1 MLKYEFTCFF
11 FSPSLRFQRG
21 QPIFFFFAI
30 SFPSLPMQ
38 AADPN
43 PNKDL
48 LLAQPTD
55 TVSALAWN
63 PAPQAAAGAPVINQ
77 LAASTWDGNL
87 LFYQVSPDGQFQAAQ
102 TAAHKAPVLD
112 VAWALVCDF
121 LDDPLF
127 SPLLRF

>member
-1 MLKYEFTCFF
+1 
-11 FSPSLRFQRG
+11 
-21 QPIFFFFAI
+21 
-30 SFPSLPMQ
+30 MQ

-55 TVSALAWN
+55 TVSGLAWN
-63 PAPQAAAGAPVINQ
+63 PAPQAAAGAPVVNQ

-87 LFYQVSPDGQFQAAQ
+87 LFYQVSHDGQFQAAQ

-112 VAWALVCDF
+112 VAWALVCYI
-121 LDDPLF
+121 LHV
-127 SPLLRF
+127 SLLSSLLLV